1 MEDWKKYAKFWYIP
15 ILGLCWAGSIFLF
28 RETNQSKDVS
38 IVSDS
43 PVLTQKI
50 DDTTTKKTVFV
61 DISGAVS
68 KPGFY
73 QLTDGDRVVNVIKVA
88 GGFSKQ
94 AHVGFLA
101 QKLNLSEKLHDG
113 QKIYIPFVFDENIT
127 VLTEELATKCFE
139 SAASSEPVNAS
150 GIDVNSATRAALI
163 DLPGI
168 GEVTA
173 DKIIKGRP
181 YDTIDDFYDFIKFS
195 SNAKIALE
203 GILTVE

>member
-1 MEDWKKYAKFWYIP
+1 MEDWKKYIKYWYIP
-15 ILGLCWAGSIFLF
+15 LFGLCWAGSIFLF
-28 RETNQSKDVS
+28 REPNRPKDVS
-38 IVSDS
+38 IVTDS
-43 PVLTQKI
+43 SVLPQKS
-50 DDTTTKKTVFV
+50 DDTATKNPIFV
-61 DISGAVS
+61 DVSGAVS

-73 QLTDGDRVVNVIKVA
+73 QLADGDRVVNIIKVA

-94 AHVGFLA
+94 AHTGFIT

-127 VLTEELATKCFE
+127 ALTEELATRCFE
-139 SAASSEPVNAS
+139 NITSSEITSVNS
-150 GIDVNSATRAALI
+150 VDVNSATRSALI

-181 YDTIDDFYDFIKFS
+181 YSTIDDFYALIKFS
-195 SNAKIALE
+195 NNARIALE
-203 GILTVE
+203 GILTVK